1 MEVRFFAPLCYPRVH
16 KSERFFGSCN
26 PSQEKIIDNVEL
38 YSVELVC
45 RIGEGEKAMMKD
57 SRAGK
62 FTRRSFLRS
71 LSVFAV
77 VVPVLELGSFGL
89 FGCNQAQSLSSS
101 TPAVQSA
108 NVSWKTKIVA
118 EAEPGEPLIVSGTI
132 YAPDGR
138 TPLEG
143 ISLFVYQTDA
153 TGRYSTTGG
162 DNRDTRIHG
171 LMRTEKD
178 GRYEFRTIKPASYP
192 ASRNP
197 AHIHAYVSGPDYPE
211 YWIDE
216 YHFADDPFVTS
227 DMRDKVVGAG
237 SFSSILTLTRDADG
251 VLRGVR
257 DIKIERCSRNCT
269 GR

>member
-1 MEVRFFAPLCYPRVH
+1 
-16 KSERFFGSCN
+16 
-26 PSQEKIIDNVEL
+26 
-38 YSVELVC
+38 
-45 RIGEGEKAMMKD
+45 MMND
-57 SRAGK
+57 SRAG
-62 FTRRSFLRS
+62 TIDRRSFLRS
-71 LSVFAV
+71 LSALAV
-77 VVPVLELGSFGL
+77 VAPVLEIGTLGL
-89 FGCNQAQSLSSS
+89 FGCNQAQSLSGSA
-101 TPAVQSA
+101 PAVPPA

-153 TGRYSTTGG
+153 TGRYSTTGTDG

-171 LMRTEKD
+171 LMRTDKD
-178 GRYEFRTIKPASYP
+178 GRYEFRTIKPGSYP

-197 AHIHAYVSGPDYPE
+197 AHIHAYVSGPGYPE

-216 YHFADDPFVTS
+216 YHFADDPFVTT
-227 DMRDKVVGAG
+227 DMRDKVGGAG
-237 SFSSILTLTRDADG
+237 NFSSILTLTRGSDG

-257 DIKIERCSRNCT
+257 DIKVERCSRNCT